1 MVEQKGVHF
10 VCNLCKYKYAAK
22 EQAESCE
29 DNCRSG
35 TFDPE
40 LEGWGIPPE
49 QEQALNWDC
58 SISNHENK
66 K

>member
-1 MVEQKGVHF
+1 MVEQKGIHF
-10 VCNLCKYKYAAK
+10 VCKLCKYKYAAK

-35 TFDPE
+35 TFDPD

-49 QEQALNWDC
+49 QEQALN
-58 SISNHENK
+58 
-66 K
+66 